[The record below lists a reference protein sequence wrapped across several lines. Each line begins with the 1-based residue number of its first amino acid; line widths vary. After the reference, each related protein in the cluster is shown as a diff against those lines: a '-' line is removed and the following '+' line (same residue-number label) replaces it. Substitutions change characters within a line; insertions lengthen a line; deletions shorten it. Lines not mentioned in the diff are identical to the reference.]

1 MTWTHQ
7 SWTTCILRMLTTRNM
22 EHVLSATPC
31 IGNIYL
37 NTRTGP
43 FQGPL
48 CHFQTDLP
56 MCSKLKLGG
65 GNSNI
70 FYFHP
75 EPWGR
80 FFSQFD
86 GCIFFK
92 WVGKNPPARKVF
104 HALLGVSSH
113 ISHWSISLAPHEGQ
127 LRESGPWLLGSS
139 WMKCLRGWKNLRK
152 KLMFSLFLKKSLN
165 LEKKTHL

>member
-1 MTWTHQ
+1 
-7 SWTTCILRMLTTRNM
+7 MLTTRNM

-80 FFSQFD
+80 FFPNLTVAYFS
-86 GCIFFK
+86 
-92 WVGKNPPARKVF
+92 N
-104 HALLGVSSH
+104 
-113 ISHWSISLAPHEGQ
+113 
-127 LRESGPWLLGSS
+127 
-139 WMKCLRGWKNLRK
+139 GWEKTHQ
-152 KLMFSLFLKKSLN
+152 
-165 LEKKTHL
+165 LEKCSMRYWVSHLTSLIGPFL